1 MGQHNVCIGDHFVR
15 GKEGYVSGPS
25 DGNQLGREHLS
36 EMAAFVVQQGEIVIV
51 SGRAR
56 ADRGDYQ
63 TDILLIGS

>member
-25 DGNQLGREHLS
+25 DGNQLGQEHLS
-36 EMAAFVVQQGEIVIV
+36 EMAAFVAQQGEIVIV
-51 SGRAR
+51 SGR